1 MNRFRRIVLYLLVL
15 ALAAGIFAYRQ
26 WNKPHTD
33 FTELDAAAQLTVT
46 ELVQSFEQG
55 TSPWL
60 NQPVEVTGQIGQ
72 ADENGGTLD
81 GGVVFTW
88 AEGSDRQ
95 VPHSGE
101 GVTLKGRLVG
111 FDDLFG
117 EARMDQCVLR

>member
-1 MNRFRRIVLYLLVL
+1 MNRFRRIALYLLVL
-15 ALAAGIFAYRQ
+15 ALAAGIIAYRQ

-46 ELVQSFEQG
+46 ELVQSFDHG
-55 TSPWL
+55 SSPWL

-72 ADENGGTLD
+72 ADENGGTLE

-88 AEGSDRQ
+88 AEGITPQ
-95 VPHSGE
+95 VLRSGD